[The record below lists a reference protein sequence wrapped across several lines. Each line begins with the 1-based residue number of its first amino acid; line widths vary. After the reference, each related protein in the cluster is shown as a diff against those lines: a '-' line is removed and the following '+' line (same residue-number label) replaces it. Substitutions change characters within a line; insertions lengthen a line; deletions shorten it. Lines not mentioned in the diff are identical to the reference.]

1 MLVNLNGVLPQ
12 AQKAHYGV
20 GLFNTVNLEMA
31 QGVLAAAEETGS
43 PVIIGSAEVLLGCST
58 IEELAAMLLPKAR
71 EAKVPVVVHF
81 DHGLTEENVKKA
93 IDSGFSSV
101 MYDCSTKSYEENIE
115 SVAKIVRYAHARG
128 VTVEGELGHVGSNAN
143 AADTGIY
150 TDPDQAQD
158 FVRRTGV
165 DALAVAIG
173 TAHGTYKSTPKLALD
188 VLEAIAAKVSVPLVL
203 HGGSGLSE
211 QDFRNCIA
219 RGIAKVNIFTDIS
232 IAAEKAAYEHYA
244 PGVGYHK
251 IMPAVVNAIKE
262 AAKEKMRIFDS
273 SKYRAE

>member
-1 MLVNLNGVLPQ
+1 M
-12 AQKAHYGV
+12 
-20 GLFNTVNLEMA
+20 
-31 QGVLAAAEETGS
+31 
-43 PVIIGSAEVLLGCST
+43 
-58 IEELAAMLLPKAR
+58 
-71 EAKVPVVVHF
+71 
-81 DHGLTEENVKKA
+81 
-93 IDSGFSSV
+93 
-101 MYDCSTKSYEENIE
+101 
-115 SVAKIVRYAHARG
+115 
-128 VTVEGELGHVGSNAN
+128 
-143 AADTGIY
+143 
-150 TDPDQAQD
+150 
-158 FVRRTGV
+158 

-262 AAKEKMRIFDS
+262 ATKEKMRIFDS